1 LSISLNIATGYVDI
15 AILNILRRAF
25 PELLKLPSLWTHNCY
40 VSMIGL
46 VSKEAFEK
54 YIEAQKGV

>member
-15 AILNILRRAF
+15 AILNILRREF
-25 PELLKLPSLWTHNCY
+25 PELLKLPSLLTHSYY
-40 VSMIGL
+40 VLMIGS